1 MSAQSMDSENN
12 ESMCS
17 KRLSSKGR
25 RTAGPSNC
33 VCAHQPDSKQIREGK
48 DSCRLAMTVGM
59 DRIRLNAQIGLHES
73 VDDVDGFLHA
83 RRNEVSKVC
92 DVVVGN
98 VALSH
103 RAYLA
108 VMKG

>member
-1 MSAQSMDSENN
+1 MFKAGV
-12 ESMCS
+12 
-17 KRLSSKGR
+17 GR
-25 RTAGPSNC
+25 GPEEQQ
-33 VCAHQPDSKQIREGK
+33 VLPIAYARHQLDSKQIREGK